1 MNPQDA
7 VFDKLSPKVGLSIV
21 HLYRELGGVI
31 SLVDVKQ
38 AIKQM
43 IKDGI
48 VTSKVEGIIPVYFS
62 IEGKHGK
69 AKG

>member
-1 MNPQDA
+1 MT
-7 VFDKLSPKVGLSIV
+7 PKQMVLNHLKPEDGLSIV

-38 AIKQM
+38 TIKQM

-62 IEGKHGK
+62 IEGKK
-69 AKG
+69 